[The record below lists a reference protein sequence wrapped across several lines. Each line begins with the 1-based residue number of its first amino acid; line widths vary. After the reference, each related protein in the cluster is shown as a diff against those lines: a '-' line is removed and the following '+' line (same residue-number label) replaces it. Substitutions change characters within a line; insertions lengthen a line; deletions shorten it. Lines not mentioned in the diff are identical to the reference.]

1 MELLKQ
7 FYNSKEFK
15 RGLWTILNV
24 IMGLSVSLLSLLA
37 TDDIRFA
44 IVLLPVVTALSQML
58 TKYLNR

>member
-7 FYNSKEFK
+7 FAQSKEFK
-15 RGLWTILNV
+15 RAMWTILNV
-24 IMGLSVSLLSLLA
+24 IMGLSVSLLSMLA

>member
-7 FYNSKEFK
+7 FVKSKEFK
-15 RGLWTILNV
+15 RAMWTCLNV